1 MYAMEKK
8 ISVVIPTY
16 CRPLLLMEC
25 LKALAKQKFERDDFE
40 VIVVS
45 DGPDHLTKQLVVSW
59 KHTGLLDIVYV
70 PLATKRGPA
79 AARNMGWKLAAGT
92 LVAFTDDDC
101 LPDPLWLQTIW
112 DAYQQEELMAYSGR
126 IIVPVPENPTDY
138 EWNVA
143 QLEHAR
149 FVTANCVCTWK
160 TLESIEGFDER
171 FELAWREDSDLEFR
185 LMQQQIPIQPLH
197 AAIVVHPVQEASW
210 GVSLREQRR
219 SMFNALLYKK
229 FPRLYRNYIK
239 QHPVWSF
246 YAMIIC
252 CLVLLTA
259 LLSNAAAVAL
269 TAMVIWIL
277 LLAGFVWK
285 RLLHTSHAWPHVM
298 EIIITSVLIPF
309 LSVYW
314 NLYGAVRYRVLYL

>member
-1 MYAMEKK
+1 MEKK

-25 LKALAKQKFERDDFE
+25 LKSLAKQKFERDDFE
-40 VIVVS
+40 VIVIS

-92 LVAFTDDDC
+92 LVAFTDDDT

-112 DAYQQEELMAYSGR
+112 EAYQQEELIAYSGR
-126 IIVPVPENPTDY
+126 VIVPVPEKPTDY
-138 EWNVA
+138 EWNIA
-143 QLEHAR
+143 QLERAR
-149 FVTANCVCTWK
+149 FITANCVCTWK
-160 TLESIEGFDER
+160 ALELIQGFDER

-185 LMQQQIPIQPLH
+185 LLQEQIPIRHLH
-197 AAIVVHPVQEASW
+197 DAIVVHPVREASW
-210 GVSLREQRR
+210 GVSLREQRK

-229 FPRLYRNYIK
+229 FPHLYRNYIK
-239 QHPVWSF
+239 QHPIWS
-246 YAMIIC
+246 YYVMILC
-252 CLVLLTA
+252 CLVLLAA
-259 LLSNAAAVAL
+259 LLSNAAALAL
-269 TAMVIWIL
+269 TALAIWVL
-277 LLAGFVWK
+277 LLAVFIWK

-298 EIIITSVLIPF
+298 EIVITSVLIPF

>member
-1 MYAMEKK
+1 MEKK

-25 LKALAKQKFERDDFE
+25 LKSLAKQKFERDDFE
-40 VIVVS
+40 VIVIS

-92 LVAFTDDDC
+92 LVAFTDDDT

-112 DAYQQEELMAYSGR
+112 EAYQQEELIAYSGR
-126 IIVPVPENPTDY
+126 VIVPVPEKPTDY
-138 EWNVA
+138 EWNIA
-143 QLEHAR
+143 QLERAR
-149 FVTANCVCTWK
+149 FITANCVCTWK
-160 TLESIEGFDER
+160 ALELIQGFDER

-185 LMQQQIPIQPLH
+185 LLQEQIPIRHLH
-197 AAIVVHPVQEASW
+197 DAIVVHPVREASW
-210 GVSLREQRR
+210 GVSLREQRK

-229 FPRLYRNYIK
+229 FPHLYRNYIK
-239 QHPVWSF
+239 QHPIWS
-246 YAMIIC
+246 YYVMILC
-252 CLVLLTA
+252 CLVLLAA
-259 LLSNAAAVAL
+259 LLSNAAALAL
-269 TAMVIWIL
+269 TALAIWVL
-277 LLAGFVWK
+277 LLAGFIWK

-298 EIIITSVLIPF
+298 EIVITSVLIPF

>member
-1 MYAMEKK
+1 MEKK

-25 LKALAKQKFERDDFE
+25 LKSLAKQKFERDDFE
-40 VIVVS
+40 VIVIS

-70 PLATKRGPA
+70 PLSTKRGPA

-92 LVAFTDDDC
+92 LVAFTDDDT

-112 DAYQQEELMAYSGR
+112 EAYQQEELIAYSGR
-126 IIVPVPENPTDY
+126 VIVPVPEKPTDY
-138 EWNVA
+138 EWNIA
-143 QLEHAR
+143 QLERAR
-149 FVTANCVCTWK
+149 FITANCVCTWK
-160 TLESIEGFDER
+160 ALELIQGFDER

-185 LMQQQIPIQPLH
+185 LLQEQIPIRHLH
-197 AAIVVHPVQEASW
+197 DAIVVHPVREASW
-210 GVSLREQRR
+210 GVSLREQRK

-229 FPRLYRNYIK
+229 FPHLYRNYIK
-239 QHPVWSF
+239 QRPIWS
-246 YAMIIC
+246 YYVMILC
-252 CLVLLTA
+252 CLVLLAA
-259 LLSNAAAVAL
+259 LLSNAAALAL
-269 TAMVIWIL
+269 TALAIWVL
-277 LLAGFVWK
+277 LLAFFIWK

>member
-1 MYAMEKK
+1 MEKK

-25 LKALAKQKFERDDFE
+25 LKSLAKQQFNRDDFE

-79 AARNMGWKLAAGT
+79 AARNMGWKLSTGT

-112 DAYQQEELMAYSGR
+112 EAYQEEELIAYSGR
-126 IIVPVPENPTDY
+126 IIVPVPEKPTDY
-138 EWNVA
+138 EWNIA
-143 QLEHAR
+143 QLEKAR
-149 FVTANCVCTWK
+149 FVTANCVCTRMA
-160 TLESIEGFDER
+160 LESIKGFDER

-185 LMQQQIPIQPLH
+185 LLQQQIPIISLH
-197 AAIVVHPVQEASW
+197 DAIVVHPVREASW
-210 GVSLREQRR
+210 GVSLREQRKA
-219 SMFNALLYKK
+219 MFNALLYKK
-229 FPRLYRNYIK
+229 FPQLYRNYIK
-239 QHPVWSF
+239 QHPIWSY
-246 YAMIIC
+246 YAMIVC
-252 CLVLLTA
+252 CVVLVIA
-259 LLSNAAAVAL
+259 LLADAGTVAL
-269 TAMVIWIL
+269 TAFVIWLL
-277 LLAGFVWK
+277 LLAGFIWK
-285 RLLHTSHAWPHVM
+285 RLVHTSHAWPHVVEM
-298 EIIITSVLIPF
+298 VITSVLIPF

-314 NLYGAVRYRVLYL
+314 NLYGAIRYRVLYL

>member
-1 MYAMEKK
+1 MEKK

-25 LKALAKQKFERDDFE
+25 LKSLAKQKFERDDFE

-59 KHTGLLDIVYV
+59 KHTGLLDIEYV

-79 AARNMGWKLAAGT
+79 AARNMGWKLSAGT

-112 DAYQQEELMAYSGR
+112 EAYQQEELVAYSGR
-126 IIVPVPENPTDY
+126 VIVPVPEKPTDY
-138 EWNVA
+138 EWNTA
-143 QLEHAR
+143 QLERAR
-149 FVTANCVCTWK
+149 FITANCICSWK
-160 TLESIEGFDER
+160 ALEMIQGFDER

-185 LMQQQIPIQPLH
+185 LLEQQIPIQHLH
-197 AAIVVHPVQEASW
+197 DAIVVHPVREASW
-210 GVSLREQRR
+210 GVSLREQRK

-229 FPRLYRNYIK
+229 FPRLYRSYIK
-239 QHPVWSF
+239 QHPIWS
-246 YAMIIC
+246 YYVMIIC
-252 CLVLLTA
+252 WLVLLAA
-259 LLSNAAAVAL
+259 LLSNAAVVAL
-269 TAMVIWIL
+269 TAAAIWAL
-277 LLAGFVWK
+277 LLAGFIWR
-285 RLLHTSHAWPHVM
+285 RLQHTSHAWPHVM
-298 EIIITSVLIPF
+298 EIVITSMLIPF

-314 NLYGAVRYRVLYL
+314 NLYGAVRYRVLFL

>member
-1 MYAMEKK
+1 MEKK

-25 LKALAKQKFERDDFE
+25 LKSLAKQKFERDDFE
-40 VIVVS
+40 VIVIS

-92 LVAFTDDDC
+92 LVAFTDDDT

-112 DAYQQEELMAYSGR
+112 DAYQQEELIAYSGR
-126 IIVPVPENPTDY
+126 VIVPVPEKPTDY
-138 EWNVA
+138 EWNIA
-143 QLEHAR
+143 QLERAR
-149 FVTANCVCTWK
+149 FITANCVCTWK
-160 TLESIEGFDER
+160 ALELIQGFDER

-185 LMQQQIPIQPLH
+185 LLQEQIPIRHLH
-197 AAIVVHPVQEASW
+197 DAIVVHPVREASW
-210 GVSLREQRR
+210 GVSLREQRK

-229 FPRLYRNYIK
+229 FPHLYRNYIK
-239 QHPVWSF
+239 QHPIWSY
-246 YAMIIC
+246 YAMILC
-252 CLVLLTA
+252 CLVLLAA
-259 LLSNAAAVAL
+259 LLSNAAALAL
-269 TAMVIWIL
+269 TALAIWVL
-277 LLAGFVWK
+277 LLAGFIWK

-298 EIIITSVLIPF
+298 EVIITSVLIPF

>member
-1 MYAMEKK
+1 MEKK

-25 LKALAKQKFERDDFE
+25 LKSLAKQQFPRDDFE

-59 KHTGLLDIVYV
+59 KHTGLMDIVYV

-79 AARNMGWKLAAGT
+79 AARNMGWKLGTGT
-92 LVAFTDDDC
+92 LIAFTDDDT
-101 LPDPLWLQTIW
+101 LPDPLWLQSIW
-112 DAYQQEELMAYSGR
+112 EAYQQEELMAYSGR
-126 IIVPVPENPTDY
+126 IIVPLPEDPTDY
-138 EWNVA
+138 EWNTA

-149 FVTANCVCTWK
+149 FVTANCVCTRK
-160 TLESIEGFDER
+160 ALESVQGFDER

-185 LMQQQIPIQPLH
+185 LLQQQIPIQHLH
-197 AAIVVHPVQEASW
+197 DAIVVHPVREASW
-210 GVSLREQRR
+210 GVSLREQRK

-229 FPRLYRNYIK
+229 FPQLYRSYIK
-239 QHPVWSF
+239 QHPIWSY

-252 CLVLLTA
+252 CVVLVAA
-259 LLSNAAAVAL
+259 LISGAQQLALAALVS
-269 TAMVIWIL
+269 WIL

-285 RLLHTSHAWPHVM
+285 RLIHTSHAWPHVM
-298 EIIITSVLIPF
+298 EMIITSVLIPF

>member
-1 MYAMEKK
+1 MEKK

-16 CRPLLLMEC
+16 CRPTLLMEC
-25 LKALAKQKFERDDFE
+25 LKSLARQKFERDDFE

-59 KHTGLLDIVYV
+59 KHTGLLDIVYI

-101 LPDPLWLQTIW
+101 LPDPLWLHTIW
-112 DAYQQEELMAYSGR
+112 DAYQQEELIAYSGR
-126 IIVPVPENPTDY
+126 IIVPVPERPTDY

-160 TLESIEGFDER
+160 ALESIQGFDER

-185 LMQQQIPIQPLH
+185 LLQQQIPIQPLH
-197 AAIVVHPVQEASW
+197 DAIVVHPVREASW
-210 GVSLREQRR
+210 GVSLREQRK

-229 FPRLYRNYIK
+229 FPHLYRNYIK
-239 QHPVWSF
+239 QHPTWSY

-252 CLVLLTA
+252 CLVLLAA

-269 TAMVIWIL
+269 TAMAIWIL

-285 RLLHTSHAWPHVM
+285 RLLYTSRSWPHVM
-298 EIIITSVLIPF
+298 EMIITSVLIPF

-314 NLYGAVRYRVLYL
+314 NLYGAIRYRVLFL

>member
-1 MYAMEKK
+1 MEKK

-25 LKALAKQKFERDDFE
+25 LKSLAKQKFERDDFE
-40 VIVVS
+40 VIVIS
-45 DGPDHLTKQLVVSW
+45 DEPDHLTKQLVVSW

-92 LVAFTDDDC
+92 LVAFTDDDT

-112 DAYQQEELMAYSGR
+112 DAYQQEELIAYSGR
-126 IIVPVPENPTDY
+126 VIVPVPEKPTDY
-138 EWNVA
+138 EWNIA
-143 QLEHAR
+143 QLERAR
-149 FVTANCVCTWK
+149 FITANCVCSWK
-160 TLESIEGFDER
+160 ALELIQGFDER

-185 LMQQQIPIQPLH
+185 LLQEQIPIRHLH
-197 AAIVVHPVQEASW
+197 DAIVVHPVREASW
-210 GVSLREQRR
+210 GVSLREQRK

-229 FPRLYRNYIK
+229 FPHLYRNYIK
-239 QHPVWSF
+239 QHPIWSY
-246 YAMIIC
+246 YAMILC
-252 CLVLLTA
+252 CLVLLAA
-259 LLSNAAAVAL
+259 LLSNAAALAL
-269 TAMVIWIL
+269 TALAIWVL
-277 LLAGFVWK
+277 LLAGFIWK

-298 EIIITSVLIPF
+298 EVIITSVLIPF